1 MGVYRLMTRTAA
13 SRRSLSNR
21 RSSLSSVQRFVDF
34 NHDGVQ
40 YVLDVDR
47 NKVYRN
53 WMAVE
58 TNKGFTILGAYRQ
71 SVSLVV

>member
-1 MGVYRLMTRTAA
+1 MAATTNVRKSTRKTRKNA
-13 SRRSLSNR
+13 SRQKELISFRWE
-21 RSSLSSVQRFVDF
+21 
-34 NHDGVQ
+34 GET
-40 YVLDVDR
+40 YVLDLDR

-71 SVSLVV
+71 QAAAISA

>member
-1 MGVYRLMTRTAA
+1 MTRTAA

-58 TNKGFTILGAYRQ
+58 TNKGFTILGAYRH
-71 SVSLVV
+71 SVALVV

>member
-1 MGVYRLMTRTAA
+1 MAAPKSTRKTVRKTRKTA
-13 SRRSLSNR
+13 SQPKELINFRWE
-21 RSSLSSVQRFVDF
+21 
-34 NHDGVQ
+34 GET
-40 YVLDVDR
+40 YVLDLGR

-71 SVSLVV
+71 QAAAISA